1 MALPILPYVP
11 QSASA
16 VSIEVQRLAQDHVMR
31 TMAPHGHMFFELIV
45 VIAGNG
51 RHIVDGL
58 DHEAL
63 AGTVFVLP
71 PGSIHDLR
79 SFASA
84 DGWAILFQTD
94 SVDPDS
100 PHGLAPIDN
109 LPVGLL
115 FDLFRQPVL
124 QMLRPI
130 QLDALSLAQVT
141 GLIGRMHDELNGRQE
156 GYVHAARAA
165 LQLLLVTLARNAPW
179 LGAGAPN
186 TMQQADLVSTVFAD
200 IDRHFRG
207 ASLLSQAS
215 SRLGFSGGYLTTKL
229 RRLTGRTYGEWVIE
243 RRMIEARR
251 LLATTQMSVADIAQ
265 ALGYAEVESFIR
277 RFRLHHEFTP
287 SAWRERS
294 RTPTP
299 RESEIRTVKT

>member
-1 MALPILPYVP
+1 
-11 QSASA
+11 
-16 VSIEVQRLAQDHVMR
+16 MR
-31 TMAPHGHMFFELIV
+31 SMAPHGHLFFELIV
-45 VIAGNG
+45 VTSGNG

-58 DHEAL
+58 DHEAV

-79 SFASA
+79 SFADA

-130 QLDALSLAQVT
+130 QLDAASLAQVT
-141 GLIGRMHDELNGRQE
+141 GLIGRMHDELNVRQE
-156 GYVHAARAA
+156 GYAHAARAA
-165 LQLLLVTLARNAPW
+165 LQLLLVTLARTAPW
-179 LGAGAPN
+179 L
-186 TMQQADLVSTVFAD
+186 
-200 IDRHFRG
+200 
-207 ASLLSQAS
+207 
-215 SRLGFSGGYLTTKL
+215 
-229 RRLTGRTYGEWVIE
+229 E
-243 RRMIEARR
+243 
-251 LLATTQMSVADIAQ
+251 MSVADIAQ

-294 RTPTP
+294 RTPVP
-299 RESEIRTVKT
+299 RESEFRTVKTQP